1 MFLKTRLDEIT
12 HLRLVELA
20 QKYNYSNLS
29 KIISHSIYYFENG
42 IEPLYKHYGQMK
54 YNHGIYLSEKI
65 YNQLIYISGLKNM
78 SINKTI
84 SYCINKLYENDIERD
99 KSEI

>member
-1 MFLKTRLDEIT
+1 MFLKIRLDEIT

-20 QKYNYSNLS
+20 QKYKESNLS
-29 KIISHSIYYFENG
+29 GIISHSIYYFENG

-65 YNQLIYISGLKNM
+65 YNQLIYISGLKKM

-84 SYCINKLYENDIERD
+84 SYCINKLYENDLERD
-99 KSEI
+99 KNEF